1 MSETIDGLKQRLV
14 GAFVIL
20 SLAVIFLPMIF
31 DKPHSV
37 EKVTVEPVPSK
48 PKFQKV
54 VIEKPSRPKF
64 KVLDVDKADN
74 KVKKIDQIKSV
85 PKLKSTVKAK
95 AKLSAKGKSSV
106 KEELVVNKSKVA
118 KKTSPVK
125 PVKKVVKARPKAKN
139 KTSLTK
145 PKVSHLPIFKNIW
158 MVQLG
163 TFSKTK
169 NAYALRDRLRKD
181 GFDGH
186 AKGIHIKGKKAVR
199 VFSGPF
205 VNRRDAEKTKK
216 KLDKKYKVDSLI
228 IFFDA

>member
-37 EKVTVEPVPSK
+37 EKVTVEPVPPK
-48 PKFQKV
+48 PKFQQI
-54 VIEKPSRPKF
+54 VIEKPSRLKF
-64 KVLDVDKADN
+64 KVMDVDKADK
-74 KVKKIDQIKSV
+74 KVKKVGQVKPV
-85 PKLKSTVKAK
+85 PVHKPVVKAK
-95 AKLSAKGKSSV
+95 PSV
-106 KEELVVNKSKVA
+106 KEEPVVNKAKVTNKTKVA
-118 KKTSPVK
+118 KKTSPAKSVQ
-125 PVKKVVKARPKAKN
+125 KVVKAKPKPKN
-139 KTSLTK
+139 KTSLSK

-186 AKGIHIKGKKAVR
+186 AKDINIKGKKAVR

-205 VNRRDAEKTKK
+205 VNKREAEKIKK

>member
-31 DKPHSV
+31 DEPHSV
-37 EKVTVEPVPSK
+37 EKVTVEPVPPK
-48 PKFQKV
+48 PKFQQI

-64 KVLDVDKADN
+64 KMLDVDSAD
-74 KVKKIDQIKSV
+74 KKIKEIDLIKSV
-85 PKLKSTVKAK
+85 PALKETVKAK
-95 AKLSAKGKSSV
+95 SSADKSKV
-106 KEELVVNKSKVA
+106 TNKSKA
-118 KKTSPVK
+118 TKKTSPEKSVK
-125 PVKKVVKARPKAKN
+125 EIVKAKPKAKN
-139 KTSLTK
+139 KTRLTK

-186 AKGIHIKGKKAVR
+186 AKDINIKGKKAVR

-205 VNRRDAEKTKK
+205 VNRREAEKIKK

-228 IFFDA
+228 IYFDA

>member
-31 DKPHSV
+31 DEPHSV
-37 EKVTVEPVPSK
+37 EKVTVEPVPPK
-48 PKFQKV
+48 PKFQQI

-64 KVLDVDKADN
+64 KMLDIDRADK
-74 KVKKIDQIKSV
+74 KIKKIDQVRSV
-85 PKLKSTVKAK
+85 PVLKEVVEAKPSPAADKIKAT
-95 AKLSAKGKSSV
+95 
-106 KEELVVNKSKVA
+106 NISKVA
-118 KKTSPVK
+118 KKTSPEK
-125 PVKKVVKARPKAKN
+125 SVKKVVKAKPKAKT
-139 KTSLTK
+139 KTRLTK

-186 AKGIHIKGKKAVR
+186 AKDINIKGKKAVR

-205 VNRRDAEKTKK
+205 VNRREAEKIKK

-228 IFFDA
+228 IYFDA